1 MYMAEKKITKREMYE
16 KIKARLTDKAEI
28 AFIDHELELL
38 AKKNASKSSK
48 PTKRQA
54 ENEGIKDAIL
64 EAMEDNVGYQVGSIV
79 KLVAEVADLSNQ
91 RVSALM
97 KQLLADEKVKRE
109 EIKRVAYYTKI

>member
-1 MYMAEKKITKREMYE
+1 MAEKKITKREMFE
-16 KIKARLTDKAEI
+16 AIKARLTDEAEI

-48 PTKRQA
+48 PTKRQE
-54 ENEGIKDAIL
+54 ENEGIKEAIL
-64 EAMEDNVGYQVGSIV
+64 DAMEEGVGYQVGSIV

-97 KQLLADEKVKRE
+97 KQLLKDGKVTRE
-109 EIKRVAYYTKI
+109 EVKRVAFYKKA

>member
-1 MYMAEKKITKREMYE
+1 MAEKKITKREMFE
-16 KIKARLTDKAEI
+16 AIKARLTDEAEI

-48 PTKRQA
+48 PTKRQT
-54 ENEGIKDAIL
+54 ENEGIKEAIL
-64 EAMEDNVGYQVGSIV
+64 DAMEEGVGYQVGSIV

-97 KQLLADEKVKRE
+97 KQLLADGKVTRE
-109 EIKRVAYYTKI
+109 EVKRVAFYKKV